1 MAEVEANLFV
11 IFGGTGD
18 LAERKLL
25 PSLFRAVAGQGA
37 ADRSVVLGVSRHDI
51 GDEAYRKW
59 TKEVLKAAEII
70 NEDSGRWCDTNV
82 YHQAVEGG
90 VEGYA
95 ELRKRI
101 EAIESERGLPRN
113 RVLYL
118 ATPPQAFAPT
128 IEGLGHSGL
137 NSSDG
142 WTRIVLE
149 KPFGTDLET
158 ARELNR
164 LALTHFDESQ
174 IYRIDHYLGKATVQ
188 NLLAF
193 RFTNPMFER
202 LWNRDRVAHVE
213 ITVAETLGIGRR
225 ADYYDRAGAI
235 RDIVQNHLTQILALV
250 AMEPPNVFEADQI
263 RDEKVKVMKAIAPI
277 EPDDVVFAQY
287 ESGDMREGA
296 VLGYLHE
303 KGVPPE
309 SKTPTFV
316 GIRMYVDSW
325 RWQGIPFLLRTGKRL
340 PEQFTRIAVTF
351 REPALC
357 VFHGRRDDCVM
368 NPDVLFIILQPDEG
382 FSLRFNVRSPEDEA
396 KLDSQAL
403 HFRYSDVYGE
413 LRDAYE
419 TLILDILEGDQTLFV
434 RGDEVEASWEVYDP
448 LLRREVEPIRY
459 AAGTWGPPEMSQ
471 GVPMGG
477 EEWTGRP

>member
-1 MAEVEANLFV
+1 MPEVETSLFV

-18 LAERKLL
+18 LAQSKLV
-25 PSLFRAVAGQGA
+25 PSLYRAVAAQGS
-37 ADRSVVLGVSRHDI
+37 ADRTLVLGVSRHDI
-51 GDEAYRKW
+51 GDEAYRRW
-59 TKEVLKAAEII
+59 IGEALKAAGVGDEAV
-70 NEDSGRWCDTNV
+70 DGWCDTNV
-82 YHQAVEGG
+82 HHHAVEGG
-90 VEGYA
+90 DAGYA
-95 ELRKRI
+95 GLRTRI
-101 EAIESERGLPRN
+101 EAIELERGLPGN

-128 IEGLGHSGL
+128 IAGLGNAGL
-137 NSSDG
+137 SESNG

-158 ARELNR
+158 ARDLNR
-164 LALTHFDESQ
+164 LVQSYFDESQ

-213 ITVAETLGIGRR
+213 ITVAETLGIGSR
-225 ADYYDRAGAI
+225 ADYYDRAGAV
-235 RDIVQNHLTQILALV
+235 RDIVQNHMTQLLALV

-277 EPDDVVFAQY
+277 ETDDVIFAQY
-287 ESGDMREGA
+287 ESGDIREAA
-296 VLGYLHE
+296 VPGYLHE

-309 SKTPTFV
+309 SVTPTFV
-316 GIRMYVDSW
+316 GIRLYVDSW

-340 PEQFTRIAVTF
+340 PGRFTRIAVTF
-351 REPALC
+351 RKPALC
-357 VFHGRRDDCVM
+357 VFHGRRDDCAM
-368 NPDVLFIILQPDEG
+368 NPDVLLIILQPDEG
-382 FSLRFNVRSPEDEA
+382 FSLRFNVRSPEEEA
-396 KLDSQAL
+396 TLDSQFL

-413 LRDAYE
+413 LRDAYQ
-419 TLILDILEGDQTLFV
+419 TLIVDILEGDQTLFV

-448 LLRREVEPIRY
+448 LLRRQLPPVKY

-477 EEWTGRP
+477 DDWIVRP

>member
-1 MAEVEANLFV
+1 MPEVDPHLFV

-18 LAERKLL
+18 LAERKLI
-25 PSLFRAVAGQGA
+25 PSMYRALAAQDA
-37 ADRSVVLGVSRHDI
+37 ADRSVVLGVSRHAI

-59 TKEVLKAAEII
+59 TEKVLTAAGV
-70 NEDSGRWCDTNV
+70 SGDEASHWSHTNI
-82 YHQAVEGG
+82 YQQAVDGG
-90 VEGYA
+90 GAAYA

-101 EAIESERGLPRN
+101 EAIESERGLPGN

-128 IEGLGHSGL
+128 IDELGRAGLSA
-137 NSSDG
+137 SRG

-164 LALTHFDESQ
+164 LVQSHFDESQ

-213 ITVAETLGIGRR
+213 ITVAETLGIGGR
-225 ADYYDRAGAI
+225 ADYYDRAGAV

-277 EPDDVVFAQY
+277 DPEDVVFAQY
-287 ESGDMREGA
+287 ESGDVREAA

-303 KGVPPE
+303 EGVPPD

-316 GIRMYVDSW
+316 GIRLYVDSW
-325 RWQGIPFLLRTGKRL
+325 RWQGVPFLLRTGKRL
-340 PEQFTRIAVTF
+340 PEQFTRVAVTF

-368 NPDVLFIILQPDEG
+368 NPDVLLIILQPDEG
-382 FSLRFNVRSPEDEA
+382 FSLRFNVRSPHDEA
-396 KLDSQAL
+396 RLDSQSL

-448 LLRREVEPIRY
+448 LLQGKVEPLRY

-471 GVPMGG
+471 GKPIGG
-477 EEWTGRP
+477 DG